1 MTALEA
7 LHVLVCL
14 ALAWTCACR
23 IAKTND
29 RTRAPVRLAFVY
41 GTSTSLLLAAA
52 PWLDLVWPWFP
63 PFRPHEAVLAVLVAV
78 IAFQVATARY
88 WRSGPPRHFQRSS

>member
-1 MTALEA
+1 MTALEL

-14 ALAWTCACR
+14 VLAWTCWCR
-23 IAKTND
+23 IVKTND
-29 RTRAPVRLAFVY
+29 KTRDTVRLAFVY

-52 PWLDLVWPWFP
+52 PWLHLVWPWFP
-63 PFRPHEAVLAVLVAV
+63 LFRPHLAVLAALLAV